1 MSNQNIKEKIDTEL
15 SMIKINGKIK
25 QNVETSLFRRKQYRL
40 LKTVAASFIVLL
52 LGGTT
57 VAAGCYAVSKIRVN
71 EEVLPKLDDM
81 KVVNMKK
88 VKQPKD
94 KYGYIEQDFKDYKKM
109 QKELGI
115 HFLDTKLASD
125 NAYLQGHITT
135 DNTDYAMIT
144 MDNYIIGD
152 TSKFHYL
159 KEEGWYQ
166 YKEGKKYNSPVS
178 LNIDLI
184 LSKDQLEIGLDTDYL
199 GMYKN
204 IGQYKS
210 AQGYKVN
217 LLQETNGSGIKDK
230 DVVPRKIAIFV
241 SKGVRYTLKGQVS
254 IDTMKEIVDTMK

>member
-15 SMIKINGKIK
+15 NMIKINGKMK
-25 QNVETSLFRRKQYRL
+25 QNVETSLFRRKQNRL

-81 KVVNMKK
+81 KIVNMKK
-88 VKQPKD
+88 IKQSKD
-94 KYGYIEQDFKDYKKM
+94 KYGYIEQDFEDYKTM

-115 HFLDTKLASD
+115 HFLDTKLASN
-125 NAYLQGHITT
+125 NAYLKGHITT

-152 TSKFHYL
+152 TNKFHYL
-159 KEEGWYQ
+159 KEEGRYE
-166 YKEGKKYNSPVS
+166 YKKGEKYYSPVS

-184 LSKDQLEIGLDTDYL
+184 LSNDQLETGLDTDYL

-210 AQGYKVN
+210 AQGYRVN

-230 DVVPRKIAIFV
+230 NVVSRKIAIFV
-241 SKGVRYTLKGQVS
+241 SNGVRYTLKGQVS
-254 IDTMKEIVDTMK
+254 IETMKEIVDTMK

>member
-1 MSNQNIKEKIDTEL
+1 MNDQNVKEKIDTEL
-15 SMIKINGKIK
+15 HMIKINEKMK
-25 QNVETSLFRRKQYRL
+25 QNIEKSLYRKKQHRL

-57 VAAGCYAVSKIRVN
+57 VAAGYYAVNKISVN

-81 KVVNMKK
+81 KIVNIKK
-88 VKQPKD
+88 LKQPKD
-94 KYGYIEQDFKDYKKM
+94 KYGYIEQDFKDYKTM

-115 HFLDTKLASD
+115 RLLDTKLAS
-125 NAYLQGHITT
+125 NKAYLQGHLTV

-152 TSKFHYL
+152 TSRFHYQ
-159 KEEGWYQ
+159 KEEGWYK
-166 YKEGKKYNSPVS
+166 YKEGKKYYSPVS

-184 LSKDQLEIGLDTDYL
+184 LSKGQLEIGLDTDYL

-241 SKGVRYTLKGQVS
+241 SNGVRYTLKGQVS